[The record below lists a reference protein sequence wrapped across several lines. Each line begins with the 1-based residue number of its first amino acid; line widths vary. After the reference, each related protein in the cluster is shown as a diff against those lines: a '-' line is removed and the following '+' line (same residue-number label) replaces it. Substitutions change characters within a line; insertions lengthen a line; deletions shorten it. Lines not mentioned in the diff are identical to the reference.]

1 MGYIEQRVNGTRT
14 SVQDLIQMVD
24 NLSDEQQLFDQSNS
38 QMYGQLN
45 LVEDDLADIDP
56 DKLEGLQEEVDQIQI
71 TVDSLTVRMENRIP
85 DDVVKEKIES
95 RSGEAAER
103 FERTGLTDTIEQI
116 DRQMQCIW
124 AQNELPDI
132 EDYFTEYE
140 KDIEVKSK
148 VRTMLS
154 TEPQYAQY
162 DELVLWRKLYP
173 NRFDE
178 RIESFLLH
186 L

>member
-1 MGYIEQRVNGTRT
+1 
-14 SVQDLIQMVD
+14 
-24 NLSDEQQLFDQSNS
+24 
-38 QMYGQLN
+38 
-45 LVEDDLADIDP
+45 
-56 DKLEGLQEEVDQIQI
+56 
-71 TVDSLTVRMENRIP
+71 MENRIP

-140 KDIEVKSK
+140 NDIEVKNK

-154 TEPQYAQY
+154 TEP
-162 DELVLWRKLYP
+162 
-173 NRFDE
+173 
-178 RIESFLLH
+178 
-186 L
+186 